1 MREDQ
6 IQRTLMN
13 DNSKDSEN
21 KVVKS
26 NRFPRADEEDQSI
39 KKLFDLNVR
48 RSRKKTV
55 FNEYSEYVKRSCVK
69 NQIFWSMR
77 FIFNALV

>member
-13 DNSKDSEN
+13 DNSTNSGN

-26 NRFPRADEEDQSI
+26 KRFPRADEEAQSV

-48 RSRKKTV
+48 GSSKKQFLRNV
-55 FNEYSEYVKRSCVK
+55 LNMLKIFCVK
-69 NQIFWSMR
+69 NQIF
-77 FIFNALV
+77 

>member
-13 DNSKDSEN
+13 DNSTNSGN

-26 NRFPRADEEDQSI
+26 KRFPIADEEAQSF

-48 RSRKKTV
+48 GSCKKQ
-55 FNEYSEYVKRSCVK
+55 F
-69 NQIFWSMR
+69 
-77 FIFNALV
+77 

>member
-13 DNSKDSEN
+13 DNSKDSGN

-26 NRFPRADEEDQSI
+26 NRFPIADEESQSI

-48 RSRKKTV
+48 GSNKKQ
-55 FNEYSEYVKRSCVK
+55 FLRNILNMLKDL
-69 NQIFWSMR
+69 
-77 FIFNALV
+77 A